1 MYFKS
6 EIRSTTVHVLLTL
19 TLWIV
24 AWLLW
29 SGLYNPLL
37 ISLGVLSSLLVL
49 FLARRMNFFERR
61 VYSLDLIARLIPFW
75 GWLGGQLVRSNIEV
89 ARIVLTPGLAIS
101 PSVIRLKAE
110 PPGPVGQAILGNAIT
125 LTPGTVTLDDHEG
138 DLIVHCLTREGAEAL
153 LEGEM
158 NRRVASLIRS

>member
-1 MYFKS
+1 
-6 EIRSTTVHVLLTL
+6 VHVLLTL
-19 TLWIV
+19 TLWIL

-49 FLARRMNFFERR
+49 FLSNRMGFFERR
-61 VYSLDLIARLIPFW
+61 VYSLHLIARLVPFW
-75 GWLGGQLVRSNIEV
+75 GWLGGQLIRSNLDV
-89 ARIVLTPGLAIS
+89 ARVVLDPRLPIS
-101 PSVIRLKAE
+101 PTVIRLKAQ
-110 PPGPVGQAILGNAIT
+110 PQGPVGQAILGNSIT

-138 DLIVHCLTREGAEAL
+138 DLLVHCLTREGADAL

-158 NRRVASLIRS
+158 NRRVAALIRN

>member
-1 MYFKS
+1 
-6 EIRSTTVHVLLTL
+6 VHVLLTL
-19 TLWIV
+19 TLWIL

-49 FLARRMNFFERR
+49 FLSNRMGFFERR
-61 VYSLDLIARLIPFW
+61 VFSLHLIARLVPFW
-75 GWLGGQLVRSNIEV
+75 GWLGVQLIRSNLDV
-89 ARIVLTPGLAIS
+89 ARVVLDPRLPIS
-101 PSVIRLKAE
+101 PTVIRLKAQ
-110 PPGPVGQAILGNAIT
+110 PQGPVGQAILGNSIT

-138 DLIVHCLTREGAEAL
+138 DLLVHCLTREGADAL

-158 NRRVASLIRS
+158 NRRVAALIRN